1 MLLKSTIDPH
11 RNSEEYGVD
20 IYLEVLSF
28 VEERSFND

>member
-28 VEERSFND
+28 VEEQTFND